1 MQFAGPA
8 TSLERSRIPR
18 VEEGGEGEK
27 KKKKNKTTN
36 RPVTNGGRSPIVED
50 PSGVSSGDKR

>member
-8 TSLERSRIPR
+8 TSLERSRISR
-18 VEEGGEGEK
+18 VEEGGEGE

>member
-1 MQFAGPA
+1 MQFAGPP
-8 TSLERSRIPR
+8 TNDQEFPWRRMR
-18 VEEGGEGEK
+18 E

-36 RPVTNGGRSPIVED
+36 RPTVTNGGRSPIVED